1 MSNTKVLLVFLSF
14 LIPLHLVQAETLIS
28 IFHTSDIH
36 GHFSNSDS
44 PMKLGG
50 IARLKYKMDQLKKR
64 NQNHLLLDSGDW
76 TEGTIFYTLN
86 SGEAN
91 HKVMEAFGYDA
102 IVLGNHE
109 WLVGPQEMYQGFV
122 AADFKIPIL
131 GANIQFDKIPTNIP
145 LQNYIKPY
153 LVKEVGGVRVGILGL
168 STFELIYDPFFEP
181 GQINDPIRIA
191 TRYVKYLR
199 EQENCQVVILLTHT
213 GIRTDKNLAQS
224 VPGIDLIV
232 GGHTHIL
239 TPRPVYVNGVP
250 IVHTGYW
257 AQYLGEYGLLYKDG
271 KTQLIS
277 HTVHQIDETLPEDFS
292 TKTMIQGFEKRV
304 IEKFGNIF
312 NDKIVRSDVF
322 LPLEKT
328 LTENTLANWAV
339 DAIAQTGGTTIAL
352 DVGQYY
358 RRDLF
363 AGFSSTVDFF
373 NLFPHVYSSQTQKS
387 WTIYNMEIRGS
398 TMKQL
403 INVFSKLN
411 LGVKISGGRYRID
424 GEETLSGIK
433 DFYIDE
439 KQLESSKFY
448 KISATKGVLVGLEY
462 LKIFGA
468 DIGIRKIKDTGL
480 EAWRAIKAAVQ
491 ARSPITPD
499 KTRWEGRVRTL
510 QPDVHIPVEQ
520 IYFSK
525 DPGGQLK
532 VHFTLLNAG
541 MGEFKIPSFH
551 MKVDISPKDTLDEKW
566 VKLMFP
572 EYVGKTLK
580 GGKSIQITTTLDVS
594 GWPQGVYPID
604 IESLPVANEVNEDNN
619 TARSYFTL

>member
-1 MSNTKVLLVFLSF
+1 MSNTKVIIAILSL
-14 LIPLHLVQAETLIS
+14 LIPLHTLHAETLIS

-36 GHFSNSDS
+36 GHFSNTDS

-50 IARLKYKMDQLKKR
+50 VARLKYKMDQLKKK
-64 NQNHLLLDSGDW
+64 NQNHILLDSGDW

-91 HKVMEAFGYDA
+91 HRLMESFGYDA

-109 WLVGPQEMYQGFV
+109 WLVGPEEMYQGFV
-122 AADFKIPIL
+122 AADFKVPVL
-131 GANIQFDKIPTNIP
+131 GANIQFDKIPLDIP

-153 LVKEVGGVRVGILGL
+153 LVKEIGGVRVGILGL
-168 STFELIYDPFFEP
+168 STFEIIYDPFLEP
-181 GQINDPIRIA
+181 GQINDPIRVA
-191 TRYVKYLR
+191 TRYVKHLR

-213 GIRTDKNLAQS
+213 GLRTDKNLAQS

-239 TPRPVYVNGVP
+239 TPRPIYVNGIP

-271 KTQLIS
+271 KTQLVS
-277 HTVHQIDETLPEDFS
+277 HKVHQIDETLPEDFS
-292 TKTMIQGFEKRV
+292 TKTLIQGFEKRV

-312 NDKIVRSDVF
+312 DDKIVRSDVF
-322 LPLEKT
+322 LPLDKT

-339 DAIAQTGGTTIAL
+339 DAIAQSGGTSLAL

-373 NLFPHVYSSQTQKS
+373 NLFPHVYSNKTQKS

-403 INVFSKLN
+403 INIFSKLN
-411 LGVKISGGRYRID
+411 LGVKISGGSYRID
-424 GEETLSGIK
+424 GEETLSSIK
-433 DFYIDE
+433 DFNINQ
-439 KQLESSKFY
+439 KPLESSKFY
-448 KISATKGVLVGLEY
+448 KISATRGVLVGLEY

-480 EAWRAIKAAVQ
+480 EAWRAIKSAVQ
-491 ARSPITPD
+491 AQSPITAA

-520 IYFSK
+520 IHFSREQS
-525 DPGGQLK
+525 GQLK
-532 VHFTLLNAG
+532 IHFTLLNAG
-541 MGEFKIPSFH
+541 ISEFKIPSFH
-551 MKVDISPKDTLDEKW
+551 LKVDISPKDSLDEKW

-580 GGKSIQITTTLDVS
+580 GGKSIQITTTLDVV
-594 GWPQGVYPID
+594 GWPQGVYPVD
-604 IESLPVANEVNEDNN
+604 IESLPVPKEINEDNN
-619 TARSYFTL
+619 KAQSYFNL